1 MKQTTKVLEEFWED
15 GDLDE
20 PAMLPASGLEE
31 LGGMEEWD
39 SGPERFSQGIFLLW
53 PECLGT

>member
-1 MKQTTKVLEEFWED
+1 MKVLEEFWED

-39 SGPERFSQGIFLLW
+39 SGSERFSQGIFLLW